1 MAHGVT
7 ESIRRAMVPIHP
19 AGRPFIA
26 LFAVATVVLFV
37 IWQPLGWI
45 ALILTIWCTAFF
57 RNPARVTP
65 LLDGI
70 AVAPA
75 DGRVSLVDHA
85 APPAELGLG
94 PEPRLR
100 ISTFMSVFDVHVNR
114 TPVTGR
120 VVQSQHRPGR
130 FLNAEDPASS
140 AENERQS
147 ILLDT
152 PAGDVAV
159 VMIAGLVARR
169 IVPLHAIG
177 DHLMVGERLGLIRF
191 GSRVD
196 VYLPKGARP
205 LVAVGQRA
213 VAGET
218 PIADLAGLRPA
229 LDATRIG

>member
-7 ESIRRAMVPIHP
+7 ESIRRAIVPIHP
-19 AGRPFIA
+19 AGRPFIG

-37 IWQPLGWI
+37 VWQPLGWI
-45 ALILTIWCTAFF
+45 ALILTLWCTAFF
-57 RNPARVTP
+57 RNPNRVTP
-65 LLDGI
+65 LSDGL

-75 DGRVSLVDHA
+75 DGRVALVDHA

-114 TPVTGR
+114 TPLAGKI
-120 VVQSQHRPGR
+120 VQSRHRPGR

-152 PAGDVAV
+152 AAGDVAV

-169 IVPLHAIG
+169 IVPLHAVG
-177 DHLMVGERLGLIRF
+177 DHLVAGERIGLIRF

-196 VYLPKGARP
+196 VYLPVSARSE
-205 LVAVGQRA
+205 VTIGQKVTGGR
-213 VAGET
+213 T
-218 PIADLAGLRPA
+218 ILARW
-229 LDATRIG
+229 

>member
-1 MAHGVT
+1 MAHGVS
-7 ESIRRAMVPIHP
+7 ESIRRAMVPINR

-26 LFAVATVVLFV
+26 LFAVVTVVLFV
-37 IWQPLGWI
+37 LWQPLGWI
-45 ALILTIWCTAFF
+45 GLILTLWCMAFF
-57 RNPARVTP
+57 RDPKRVTP
-65 LLDGI
+65 LLEGV

-75 DGRVSLVDHA
+75 DGRVALVDHA
-85 APPAELGLG
+85 VPPAELGLG
-94 PEPRLR
+94 DEPRLR

-114 TPVTGR
+114 TPVSGR
-120 VVQSQHRPGR
+120 VAQSQHRPGR

-147 ILLDT
+147 IHLET
-152 PAGDVAV
+152 EAGDIAV

-169 IVPLHAIG
+169 IVPLHAVG
-177 DHLMVGERLGLIRF
+177 DHLLAGERIGLIRF

-196 VYLPKGARP
+196 VYLPAGSRP

-218 PIADLAGLRPA
+218 PIADFDGLRPA
-229 LDATRIG
+229 LDATRTG

>member
-1 MAHGVT
+1 MAHGIG
-7 ESIRRAMVPIHP
+7 ESIRRAMVPVNR
-19 AGRPFIA
+19 AGRPFILA
-26 LFAVATVVLFV
+26 FGVATIVLFV

-45 ALILTIWCTAFF
+45 GLILTMWCAAFF
-57 RNPARVTP
+57 RDPQRLTP
-65 LLDGI
+65 VAEG
-70 AVAPA
+70 AVVAPA
-75 DGRVSLVDHA
+75 DGRVALVDYA
-85 APPAELGLG
+85 VPPAELGLG
-94 PEPRLR
+94 SEPRLR

-114 TPVTGR
+114 TPVSGR
-120 VVQSQHRPGR
+120 VVQSVHRPGR

-177 DHLMVGERLGLIRF
+177 DHLVAGERIGLIRF

-196 VYLPKGARP
+196 VYLPADSRP

-218 PIADLAGLRPA
+218 LIADTAGLRPA
-229 LDATRIG
+229 LTTTRIG